1 MNEIWKTVPD
11 YPKYAVSNLG
21 RVKNQ
26 TTGQILKPWN
36 KDGYLAIELGGRNFR
51 VHRLVAQL
59 FISNPGNKP
68 QVNHINGI
76 KTDNS
81 VSNLEWV
88 TDFENRLH
96 ADKTGLAPG
105 TAGKRIK
112 NLNTGE
118 IFCSINEAAR
128 KTGKKARHIS
138 DSLHNRRSR
147 AGWYFVKDSYL
158 F

>member
-36 KDGYLAIELGGRNFR
+36 RNGYLAIELGGRNFR

-59 FISNPGNKP
+59 FISNPGSKP

-81 VSNLEWV
+81 VSNLEWA

-96 ADKTGLAPG
+96 ADRTGLAPG
-105 TAGKRIK
+105 SAGKRIK
-112 NLNTGE
+112 DNKTGLV
-118 IFCSINEAAR
+118 FCSINEASR
-128 KTGKKARHIS
+128 YTGIRYNHIS
-138 DSLHNRRSR
+138 ACLNGHRYNKRWS
-147 AGWYFVKDSYL
+147 FVKEGFL